1 MANHHHHR
9 HRTPRYTTAAA
20 TPAAATSD
28 EPSMDDDD
36 GRSVALSYLGGFEVF
51 SLFLL
56 RQRCPQVIHLRGYP
70 YVLLTVALVSFILL
84 GGQ

>member
-36 GRSVALSYLGGFEVF
+36 GRSVALIFSGVRGFF
-51 SLFLL
+51 TFLVEAEM
-56 RQRCPQVIHLRGYP
+56 PAGYTP
-70 YVLLTVALVSFILL
+70 ARVPICVTDCCLC
-84 GGQ
+84 